1 MFTIYI
7 RYKQVEQY
15 FRDHLSPESA
25 KILRI
30 NYLSFVIGIISCLGL
45 TVVANFQEINLRAV
59 HLTGAITCFTCGLIY
74 CMLQTWISHLGHP
87 LLNTKF
93 IAKIR
98 FALTTLMFVS
108 YLTSLTLGTCAQ

>member
-15 FRDHLSPESA
+15 FRDHLSSESA

-30 NYLSFVIGIISCLGL
+30 NYLAFVVGIVSCLGL
-45 TVVANFQEINLRAV
+45 TVVANFQEINLRPV
-59 HLTGAITCFTCGLIY
+59 HLTGAITCFTSGLIY

-87 LLNTKF
+87 LLNTYS

-98 FALTTLMFVS
+98 LGLTSLMFVS
-108 YLTSLTLGTCAQ
+108 YMTSITLGR